1 MIRINSQ
8 VLVHI
13 LRYFAI
19 KHVGLRGW
27 IVADFIFIYLIIASM
42 NIVLCLECMTYTLRT
57 NSIYCPK
64 G

>member
-1 MIRINSQ
+1 
-8 VLVHI
+8 
-13 LRYFAI
+13 
-19 KHVGLRGW
+19 
-27 IVADFIFIYLIIASM
+27 M